1 MASTASDGRP
11 RQRTLA
17 SAVTVQGIGL
27 HTGIPAEVRL
37 SPAPEDHGWTLVRTD
52 VEPPA
57 VIPVSVRHRVETPR
71 CTALGLRGVTVMTV
85 EHLLATLMAL
95 GVDNV
100 RVEVRGP
107 ELPIL
112 DGSAAGWVEALDR
125 AGLVEQAAPRRLRRL
140 SRSIWVGDADRFAA
154 AMPWRDLRVSF
165 AFISDHPGLGDQFA
179 ELTVTPETFRR
190 EIAPARTVAFAAEVG
205 RLRAQGVGL
214 GGSLDNVLL
223 VADDG
228 PVGGFRLADEVARH
242 KLLDL
247 IGDLALAGPLAA
259 RVVAVR
265 GNHALT
271 ARLVEA
277 MEQVLEGTE
286 GKEGTDAGHR

>member
-17 SAVTVQGIGL
+17 SAVIVRGIGL

-37 SPAPEDHGWTLVRTD
+37 SPAPKDHGWVLVRTD

-71 CTALGLRGVTVMTV
+71 CTALGLGGVTVMTV

-140 SRSIWVGDADRFAA
+140 SRAIWVGDADRFAA
-154 AMPWRDLRVSF
+154 AIPWRDLRVSF

-190 EIAPARTVAFAAEVG
+190 EIAPARTVAFAAEVE
-205 RLRAQGVGL
+205 RLRAQGLGL